1 MSIVRKTGA
10 ASPTA
15 RNPVDAT
22 PLRKRSGS
30 LPSDDGTPVKI
41 YRSQTDPAS
50 LEAGAS
56 SAPALPAVTVAPL
69 RSARTRPVSAQVKA
83 LERYSLRAP
92 DNLPGANAQG
102 LRVYNNRNYVDIA
115 PGEIVLVR
123 ETGTAGEYRASLV
136 SESAALGPAL
146 FLDPRSR
153 IWTLERPRP
162 VTGPGKVI
170 DIDIDGLIG
179 EVRRE
184 HAEKNRVHTGSDDS
198 FEYTAAQEGA
208 LVARG
213 LKQFSPEQ
221 AAIIRSELKAVENIF
236 AGASH
241 AIGLKYRDADAVY
254 ESFFG
259 TGHLSVAQRFA
270 DAVGRGLA
278 VSREYQGVWGA
289 EKLLGVDAPS
299 NCAAWMYKRDFHGR
313 LFINRKYMQRGTLS
327 LSLGHEMLHTNRI
340 DRFQAIGPNAADY
353 FYLDGRLGRLL
364 AWDSLAVYDLPERG
378 VSEGI
383 MRGGLTVDYL
393 NAFSDDHD
401 AFLFAVSDYLGI
413 GDDLELQAAVDA
425 FNASPPLRAQL
436 AVNNADSLI
445 FAAKALQVLHQH
457 KSEYSWPDSLVED

>member
-1 MSIVRKTGA
+1 MFMSIVRKPGTT
-10 ASPTA
+10 SPTN
-15 RNPVDAT
+15 RNPVNAT

-30 LPSDDGTPVKI
+30 SPSGDGTPVKI
-41 YRSQTDPAS
+41 YRSDTDPANQ
-50 LEAGAS
+50 EAGAHF
-56 SAPALPAVTVAPL
+56 PAVTIAPL
-69 RSARTRPVSAQVKA
+69 HSAQIRPVSAQVKT

-92 DNLPGANAQG
+92 ANLPAANAQG
-102 LRVYNNRNYVDIA
+102 LRVYKNRKYVDIA

-123 ETGTAGEYRASLV
+123 ETGTVGEYRASLV

-146 FLDPRSR
+146 FLDPRSK
-153 IWTLERPRP
+153 IWTLERPQP
-162 VTGPGKVI
+162 LTGPGKVI
-170 DIDIDGLIG
+170 DIDIDELIG

-184 HAEKNRVHTGSDDS
+184 HAQKNRVHTGSDDS

-221 AAIIRSELKAVENIF
+221 VAIIRSELKAVENIF
-236 AGASH
+236 ADASH

-259 TGHLSVAQRFA
+259 TGHLNVAQRFSDSVA
-270 DAVGRGLA
+270 RGLA
-278 VSREYQGVWGA
+278 VSREYQGVWGG
-289 EKLLGVDAPS
+289 EKFLGVDAHS
-299 NCAAWMYKRDFHGR
+299 NSAAWMYKSDFHGR

-364 AWDSLAVYDLPERG
+364 IWDSLAAYDVPERG
-378 VSEGI
+378 VSEAI

-393 NAFSDDHD
+393 NAFSHDHD

-413 GDDLELQAAVDA
+413 GDDLQLQAAVDA

-445 FAAKALQVLHQH
+445 CAAKALQVLHQN
-457 KSEYSWPDSLVED
+457 KSEYSWLDSLIED

>member
-1 MSIVRKTGA
+1 MFMSIVRKPGA
-10 ASPTA
+10 ASPTS

-22 PLRKRSGS
+22 PLRKRSVS
-30 LPSDDGTPVKI
+30 SPSGDETPAKI
-41 YRSQTDPAS
+41 YRSDAQPTN
-50 LEAGAS
+50 LEAGEH
-56 SAPALPAVTVAPL
+56 SAPAFPAVMIAPL
-69 RSARTRPVSAQVKA
+69 HSARTRPESAQVIA
-83 LERYSLRAP
+83 LERYRLSAP
-92 DNLPGANAQG
+92 ANLPAANAQG
-102 LRVYNNRNYVDIA
+102 LRVYKNRNYVDIA
-115 PGEIVLVR
+115 PGEIVFVR
-123 ETGTAGEYRASLV
+123 ETGTAGEYRVSLV
-136 SESAALGPAL
+136 SESAALGPLL
-146 FLDPRSR
+146 FLDPHRK
-153 IWTLERPRP
+153 IWTLERPQP
-162 VTGPGKVI
+162 VTGPGKV
-170 DIDIDGLIG
+170 IDIDGLIG

-184 HAEKNRVHTGSDDS
+184 HAQKNRVHTGSDDS
-198 FEYTAAQEGA
+198 FEYTAAQEGV

-221 AAIIRSELKAVENIF
+221 VAIIRSELKAVENIF
-236 AGASH
+236 ADASH
-241 AIGLKYRDADAVY
+241 VIGLKYRDADAVY

-270 DAVGRGLA
+270 DSVARGLA

-289 EKLLGVDAPS
+289 EKLLGVDAHS

-364 AWDSLAVYDLPERG
+364 ARDSLAVYDVPERG
-378 VSEGI
+378 VSEII

-393 NAFSDDHD
+393 NAFSADHD

-445 FAAKALQVLHQH
+445 CAAKALQVLHQN
-457 KSEYSWPDSLVED
+457 KSEYSWLDSLVED